1 MSFAEKCSL
10 NPPNLKPFH
19 QTQQEEVGNPSNER
33 ERERECI
40 RIRKQLPQH
49 GEDSRRSS
57 WCHFRSSFNSSPK
70 IFLSLPP
77 PKSHKTHTPTHPPK
91 ILFKTSSSKA
101 LSDLGFAAAAA
112 NYYYYFPS
120 SSSWQLISHRED
132 SWELLLNTCS
142 NNEYSIE
149 KEGKKQLNSVKDP
162 HKDVVFFLM

>member
-19 QTQQEEVGNPSNER
+19 QTQQEEVGTPSNER

-40 RIRKQLPQH
+40 CIRKQLPQH

-77 PKSHKTHTPTHPPK
+77 PKSHKTHTPTQNPFQN
-91 ILFKTSSSKA
+91 LFFKSSFR
-101 LSDLGFAAAAA
+101 LG
-112 NYYYYFPS
+112 
-120 SSSWQLISHRED
+120 ICCCCCK
-132 SWELLLNTCS
+132 LLLLFPIIIIIIIMTTDLT
-142 NNEYSIE
+142 
-149 KEGKKQLNSVKDP
+149 QRR
-162 HKDVVFFLM
+162 FLRASSRHLQQQ